1 MRRRARGGHSV
12 RDWAVGSYR
21 RLSLKGP
28 ARLCRFLNVWRWRN
42 AIGSPNE
49 IQKPVTRWP
58 VVVGWGFFA
67 AVAGLCCVVLPPHL
81 TPGVRVYPSY
91 GHPLVPWF
99 ARAFANLTFVPTLS
113 AMFLLGAV
121 VGLAQ
126 PRWWPLLGCLTVSLP
141 MLLWGINFVHD
152 VTIDSTSHNLFPF
165 EIAMVMVLAVPAL
178 AAGGLGSLVR
188 WAIQRSRNERPT

>member
-1 MRRRARGGHSV
+1 MRIPG
-12 RDWAVGSYR
+12 
-21 RLSLKGP
+21 RLY
-28 ARLCRFLNVWRWRN
+28 RFLNVPRWRN

-58 VVVGWGFFA
+58 EVVGWGFFA

-81 TPGVRVYPSY
+81 TSRGLVNPSY

-99 ARAFANLTFVPTLS
+99 ASAFANLVIGPTLS
-113 AMFLLGAV
+113 AMFVLGAV

-126 PRWWPLLGCLTVSLP
+126 PRWWPLLGCLTVALP

-165 EIAMVMVLAVPAL
+165 EIAMVMVLALPAL

>member
-1 MRRRARGGHSV
+1 MDS
-12 RDWAVGSYR
+12 
-21 RLSLKGP
+21 P
-28 ARLCRFLNVWRWRN
+28 AQ
-42 AIGSPNE
+42 
-49 IQKPVTRWP
+49 IQKPATRWP
-58 VVVGWGFFA
+58 LVVGWGFFA
-67 AVAGLCCVVLPPHL
+67 GVAGLCCVVLPPHL
-81 TPGVRVYPSY
+81 TPGALVNPSY

-113 AMFLLGAV
+113 AMFVLGAV
-121 VGLAQ
+121 LGLAQ

-165 EIAMVMVLAVPAL
+165 EIAIVTFFALPAL

-188 WAIQRSRNERPT
+188 WAIQRSRNKRLT

>member
-1 MRRRARGGHSV
+1 M
-12 RDWAVGSYR
+12 
-21 RLSLKGP
+21 
-28 ARLCRFLNVWRWRN
+28 
-42 AIGSPNE
+42 GSPDE
-49 IQKPVTRWP
+49 IQKPVTRRLL
-58 VVVGWGFFA
+58 VVAWGFFA
-67 AVAGLCCVVLPPHL
+67 AVAGLCCVVLPPYL
-81 TPGVRVYPSY
+81 TPGALVNPSY

-113 AMFLLGAV
+113 AMFVLGAV

-152 VTIDSTSHNLFPF
+152 ATIDPTSHNLFPF
-165 EIAMVMVLAVPAL
+165 EIGMVLVFALPAL

-188 WAIQRSRNERPT
+188 SAIQRSRNERPA